1 MNTKVLKTGLV
12 LLFTCLSFAVFAQK
26 ATEET
31 ITIKSVIACQTCV
44 DRIQKDL
51 PYLAKGIK
59 TVKADA
65 KTNEIVVTYKTDK
78 TTPDA
83 IRKAITT
90 IGYDADNMKADEA
103 AFKKLPEHCRQE
115 ITAEKEAATKP
126 AGCPHQKTGC
136 SGQKSGCSKS
146 CTHQH

>member
-1 MNTKVLKTGLV
+1 MNTKVLKTALV
-12 LLFTCLSFAVFAQK
+12 LLFTWSCFMVYAQK

-31 ITIKSVIACQTCV
+31 ITIKSVIACQKCV

-59 TVKADA
+59 TVKADVA
-65 KTNEIVVTYKTDK
+65 TNEIVVTYKTDK

-115 ITAEKEAATKP
+115 LTAKKEAAKKP
-126 AGCPHQKTGC
+126 AGCPSQGKP
-136 SGQKSGCSKS
+136 GCSKS
-146 CTHQH
+146 CTHKH